1 METKTG
7 KPKYQQIKDL
17 LLGSIQSGALDDGAC
32 LPPER
37 ELCERYDVSRV
48 TVRKA
53 IKELEDEGA
62 VYRIQGKGTFLRRP
76 QNKITQV
83 LTRLTSFTEDM
94 LSRGMT
100 AGSRILLTEQVAA
113 SAEIAEK
120 LELAPGGRRADGYRD
135 LLSQR
140 QAVPPDAG
148 QVYGRLILQLYA

>member
-53 IKELEDEGA
+53 IKELEDEG
-62 VYRIQGKGTFLRRP
+62 VSLPDPGEGEPSSGDRR
-76 QNKITQV
+76 
-83 LTRLTSFTEDM
+83 TR
-94 LSRGMT
+94 SRRC
-100 AGSRILLTEQVAA
+100 SRA
-113 SAEIAEK
+113 
-120 LELAPGGRRADGYRD
+120 
-135 LLSQR
+135 
-140 QAVPPDAG
+140 
-148 QVYGRLILQLYA
+148 